1 VRADPGLPEIGFF
14 MSAQTRVNSD
24 CDAGDRAGFLF
35 EGVVAVA
42 RMKRS
47 GMRADSPGFRFRSI
61 RATGAYRRF
70 CVSRLYF
77 QAGPRRSRPSR
88 QRATIVP

>member
-1 VRADPGLPEIGFF
+1 MRETAP
-14 MSAQTRVNSD
+14 
-24 CDAGDRAGFLF
+24 GFLF

-42 RMKRS
+42 RMKRG
-47 GMRADSPGFRFRSI
+47 GMRADSPGFRLRSI

-77 QAGPRRSRPSR
+77 RPALSGRRSRPSR